1 MGKLAGIDSRLAQT
15 LNGTWDKGHRTGT
28 ERVVGRGTRD
38 GNRMGR
44 GAWDAGRSKNE
55 RARLLPSQK
64 RRRIANSEWRM
75 VKRQIFW
82 RAVLPHCRKFSAHQE
97 MCPPAL
103 PKIFSAHQEMRPPI
117 FSACFRRLR
126 FGRHRLKT
134 GRGTRDEGRRQKWEG
149 EAPAEPKRQR
159 FANSD
164 WRMVKRQIFWRA
176 VLLHCRKIRL
186 TIALRTFCSPLHAC
200 TLTRLHACTHI
211 G

>member
-1 MGKLAGIDSRLAQT
+1 
-15 LNGTWDKGHRTGT
+15 
-28 ERVVGRGTRD
+28 
-38 GNRMGR
+38 
-44 GAWDAGRSKNE
+44 
-55 RARLLPSQK
+55 
-64 RRRIANSEWRM
+64 
-75 VKRQIFW
+75 
-82 RAVLPHCRKFSAHQE
+82 

-134 GRGTRDEGRRQKWEG
+134 GRGTRDEGREKWEG

-176 VLLHCRKIRL
+176 VLPHCRKKFFGL
-186 TIALRTFCSPLHAC
+186 LKIALRTSHSNLAHWEVRPPNAE
-200 TLTRLHACTHI
+200 
-211 G
+211 

>member
-1 MGKLAGIDSRLAQT
+1 MGKLAEIDSRLAQT

-38 GNRMGR
+38 EMKWEGE
-44 GAWDAGRSKNE
+44 APAE
-55 RARLLPSQK
+55 PK
-64 RRRIANSEWRM
+64 RQRFANSEWRM

-97 MCPPAL
+97 MCPP
-103 PKIFSAHQEMRPPI
+103 I

-134 GRGTRDEGRRQKWEG
+134 GRGTRDEGREKWEG
-149 EAPAEPKRQR
+149 EAPAEPKRR
-159 FANSD
+159 RMANSD

>member
-1 MGKLAGIDSRLAQT
+1 MGQGTQDR
-15 LNGTWDKGHRTGT
+15 NGT
-28 ERVVGRGTRD
+28 GRGTRD
-38 GNRMGR
+38 E
-44 GAWDAGRSKNE
+44 GRSKKWE
-55 RARLLPSQK
+55 GEAPAEPK
-64 RRRIANSEWRM
+64 RQRFANSDWRM

-134 GRGTRDEGRRQKWEG
+134 GRGTRDEGRSKKWEG
-149 EAPAEPKRQR
+149 EAPAEPKRRR

-164 WRMVKRQIFWRA
+164 WRMVKRQRMVSSEW
-176 VLLHCRKIRL
+176 
-186 TIALRTFCSPLHAC
+186 
-200 TLTRLHACTHI
+200 
-211 G
+211 

>member
-1 MGKLAGIDSRLAQT
+1 MGKLAEIDSRLAQT
-15 LNGTWDKGHRTGT
+15 FLNGTWDKGHRTGT

-38 GNRMGR
+38 E
-44 GAWDAGRSKNE
+44 KNG

-103 PKIFSAHQEMRPPI
+103 PKIFSAHQEMCPPI

-134 GRGTRDEGRRQKWEG
+134 GRGTRDEGREKWEG
-149 EAPAEPKRQR
+149 EALAEPKRQR
-159 FANSD
+159 FANSE

-176 VLLHCRKIRL
+176 VLLHCRKNFL
-186 TIALRTFCSPLHAC
+186 GS
-200 TLTRLHACTHI
+200 
-211 G
+211 